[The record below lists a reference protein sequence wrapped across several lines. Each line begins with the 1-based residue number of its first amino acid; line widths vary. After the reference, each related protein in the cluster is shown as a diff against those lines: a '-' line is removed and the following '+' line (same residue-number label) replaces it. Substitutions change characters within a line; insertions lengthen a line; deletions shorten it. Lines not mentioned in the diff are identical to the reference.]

1 VYRSDDA
8 GRIWS
13 EASAGLPARDFGQ
26 LFIDP
31 FDTATIYFT
40 ADVPGLFK
48 SVDRGGHWR
57 ALTGGL
63 TTSISD
69 LVFDPSRRN
78 VLYAATKDGVFTSRD
93 GGRSWQPKSTGLGS
107 NIVTTLAI
115 APTTPST
122 LYAGT
127 FRGVYKS
134 TNAGRT
140 WALASS
146 GVLATAIVPA
156 IAIDPS
162 DPSRV
167 FAAAA
172 YVGFDSVFRTEDG
185 GMNWVGVGPGAGI
198 QVTFLTVA
206 RDVPETIYATA
217 PSSGSEQGPGVL
229 VTSDRGTTWTTLNEG
244 LTNLNVSQI
253 AVDPT
258 GSWLHAATF
267 YGGEWDYH
275 AS

>member
-1 VYRSDDA
+1 MNEGLPTSTQGWSIAIDPFTPQDIYLGTRDIGVFRRRVGGGGWHQVSERLGHAFISSVAVDPIEPRTVYCAVGALVYRSEDA
-8 GRIWS
+8 GRTWS
-13 EASAGLPARDFGQ
+13 EASAGLPARDVGE

-40 ADVPGLFK
+40 TDVPGLFK

-69 LVFDPSRRN
+69 LVFDPLRRN
-78 VLYAATKDGVFTSRD
+78 VLYAATQNGVFTSRD

-107 NIVTTLAI
+107 EIVTTLAI
-115 APTTPST
+115 DPSTPTT

-146 GVLATAIVPA
+146 GVLATAIVVA
-156 IAIDPS
+156 IVIDPA
-162 DPSRV
+162 DPSR
-167 FAAAA
+167 
-172 YVGFDSVFRTEDG
+172 
-185 GMNWVGVGPGAGI
+185 
-198 QVTFLTVA
+198 
-206 RDVPETIYATA
+206 
-217 PSSGSEQGPGVL
+217 
-229 VTSDRGTTWTTLNEG
+229 G
-244 LTNLNVSQI
+244 LRRR
-253 AVDPT
+253 AVCGLRLRFQD
-258 GSWLHAATF
+258 
-267 YGGEWDYH
+267 
-275 AS
+275 